1 MGPAVTAAA
10 PPVAGI
16 PPGAVRHY
24 QERGWAVIPEVFS
37 EREADRVSAA
47 AMRVSAAE
55 LAAHPGERFTVDA
68 SPSGELQP
76 RKIDY
81 PFLKHARFRAF
92 ALDPRLASL
101 AAAFLGR
108 RAYLIRDQLF
118 CKPPGFGTE
127 KPYHQE
133 NAALLFDPPG
143 DMLVTWVAL
152 DPASEDNGCLRFID
166 ASHHELLDHKPVP
179 GAPYHLVPDASAFDM
194 SQESVVPAGK
204 GSVIVIHSQALH
216 GSAANR
222 SSEWRRAYSCHWV
235 TGRVT
240 CGTSALAYGYSRT
253 VGQEPYPHRSP

>member
-1 MGPAVTAAA
+1 MKAERIVSFGMAILAAA
-10 PPVAGI
+10 N
-16 PPGAVRHY
+16 
-24 QERGWAVIPEVFS
+24 
-37 EREADRVSAA
+37 
-47 AMRVSAAE
+47 
-55 LAAHPGERFTVDA
+55 
-68 SPSGELQP
+68 
-76 RKIDY
+76 
-81 PFLKHARFRAF
+81 
-92 ALDPRLASL
+92 L

-152 DPASEDNGCLRFID
+152 DPATEDNGCLCFID

-179 GAPYHLVPDASAFDM
+179 GAPYHLVPDASALDL

-222 SSEWRRAYSCHWV
+222 SSQWRRAYSCHWV